1 MKIDLNDIYKLI
13 DDILKHRE
21 EVYSLWGKNKD
32 GDNIFLGI
40 FPDEEYAKNA
50 SKSVV
55 AGECEYNTGLK
66 HRRK

>member
-1 MKIDLNDIYKLI
+1 MKIDLYDIYKLI
-13 DDILKHRE
+13 DDILKNRE
-21 EVYSLWGKNKD
+21 EVYSLWGRNKD

-55 AGECEYNTGLK
+55 VSEYEYHTGLK

>member
-1 MKIDLNDIYKLI
+1 MKTDLNDIYKLI

-32 GDNIFLGI
+32 NDYIFLGI

-50 SKSVV
+50 SKSVIV
-55 AGECEYNTGLK
+55 SEYEHHTGLK
-66 HRRK
+66 HERK